1 MNIISLK
8 TKSNWHSLSLHLFVL
23 HILILAAACG
33 RDDISPARL
42 SSIKLEQELVSLG
55 VGKSIKLSVKY
66 TPVEIK
72 DLDYIWSTSDPQIAT
87 VADGIVYG
95 HQAGETKVTVS
106 VKGQTLKAST
116 LVRVLP
122 ILPATLKLS
131 ADKTTL
137 LVGEEV
143 QINHTI
149 APEDVSD
156 TNPVIEW
163 NSSDTGILT
172 VDNGKVKA
180 VGSGTAQVSAVIR
193 GTAIKGEITIQIQPV
208 PVASIE
214 LNKTQAE
221 MQAGTE
227 LLLTARV
234 LPVNADQQNLLWSS
248 SDEAVATVT
257 HGKVKGLKPGQ
268 ALIKVTAP
276 NNEKSSVCT
285 VIVKPVQEQRIEL
298 SLKSLVLL
306 TGGNHQLEATVFP
319 DATSNKN
326 IQWTSSNNSIATVS
340 AQGLVTGRGRGTA
353 IINAV
358 SVANPQVYA
367 SCNLSVLND
376 EDQVY
381 TQITS
386 AGRVSD
392 NGYVTADF
400 NTLFE
405 NGSRESV
412 RLVSWE
418 VLSYT
423 GELITGDYLS
433 RIIATSIQQRHRGQV
448 RKVYRPYVRY
458 IFELK
463 GQRYERRM
471 DI

>member
-8 TKSNWHSLSLHLFVL
+8 TKGNLHSISRHLLVL
-23 HILILAAACG
+23 QFLIFAAACG
-33 RDDISPARL
+33 RDHISPTRL
-42 SSIKLEQELVSLG
+42 SSIKLEQDLVSLG
-55 VGKSIKLSVKY
+55 VGKSIKLSVQY
-66 TPVEIK
+66 TPLEIK
-72 DLDYIWSTSDPQIAT
+72 DLDYVWSTSDPQIAT

-95 HQAGETKVTVS
+95 HQVGETKVTVS

-116 LVRVLP
+116 VIRVLP
-122 ILPATLKLS
+122 ILPNTLKLS
-131 ADKTTL
+131 AAKTTL
-137 LVGEEV
+137 LVGEEI

-172 VDNGKVKA
+172 VDNGKVTA

-214 LNKTQAE
+214 LNKIQAE
-221 MQAGTE
+221 IQAGAE

-234 LPVNADQQNLLWSS
+234 LPVNADHQNLLWSS
-248 SDEAVATVT
+248 SDEEVATVT
-257 HGKVKGLKPGQ
+257 NGKVKGLKPGQ

-276 NNEKSSVCT
+276 NTEKGSVCT
-285 VIVKPVQEQRIEL
+285 VIVKPVQVQRIEL
-298 SLKSLVLL
+298 SLQSLVLL
-306 TGGNHQLEATVFP
+306 TGGNHQLEATVLP
-319 DATSNKN
+319 EASTNKN
-326 IQWTSSNNSIATVS
+326 IRWTSSNNNIATVS
-340 AQGLVTGRGRGTA
+340 AQGLVTARERGTA

-358 SVANPQVYA
+358 SAANSQVYA

-386 AGRVSD
+386 TGRVSD

-433 RIIATSIQQRHRGQV
+433 RIISTSIQQRHRGQV

-458 IFELK
+458 VFELK
-463 GQRYERRM
+463 GKRYERRM